1 MTRETRKNDE
11 KRVNDSNAVPGA
23 AAAAGSQ
30 QRASVTTGVAGSVWP
45 GPKSFKEWFHMASL
59 PNRGLTMPSCLTPFG
74 LHTHHFMGNTFSKKI

>member
-59 PNRGLTMPSCLTPFG
+59 PN
-74 LHTHHFMGNTFSKKI
+74 HA